1 MQVLLSEIY
10 TPINSLDIIYENTS
24 TQLCNKKSL
33 ASFYFNNITKNIL
46 TQSILSKKATTIKF
60 GIVLSTLKITCY
72 DEVIAFL
79 REIGLIKDKED
90 VPEWVKEVQMFD
102 DKKQL
107 EIIQENNIIIG
118 EANQKISNAMA
129 ILNKND
135 EYKSILYTNGDEL
148 VNVVFEILENI
159 LGCDLSNFQDVKKED
174 FLFELEGHYFIGEI
188 KGVNHNVKSENVSQ
202 LDVHYQSFKDA
213 HPEIADSDISAILIM
228 NHQKNK
234 PVFERESVH
243 ENQIQLSKRN
253 GSLIVETMTL
263 LKLYEKYTN
272 QEVLREQCINM
283 LKESTGLLTL

>member
-1 MQVLLSEIY
+1 
-10 TPINSLDIIYENTS
+10 
-24 TQLCNKKSL
+24 
-33 ASFYFNNITKNIL
+33 
-46 TQSILSKKATTIKF
+46 
-60 GIVLSTLKITCY
+60 
-72 DEVIAFL
+72 
-79 REIGLIKDKED
+79 
-90 VPEWVKEVQMFD
+90 MFD